1 MRFSTL
7 AVSLLASGAAA
18 KKSCTQKVHTE
29 YVTFT
34 VTAGGPQTPSSS
46 SASPTSSSVSLV
58 SSSSKESIVSV
69 LPTTFEPS
77 SSVESTTS
85 LSVESTSTTA
95 AVIIT
100 TSAVAS
106 STSEAPS
113 SSAPVSTSA
122 PSTDLTTDEQAAL
135 DAHNTA
141 RAAVGSPDL
150 IWDASLASDAQAWA
164 DHLASLGKLEHSS
177 GSGQGENLYMQSGS
191 NDPFLN
197 AVNAFNSE
205 KSDYT
210 GGVIDSTNY
219 SHYTQVVWKKT
230 THLGMAKATGNGGT
244 WVVARYS
251 PPGNYLGELPY

>member
-34 VTAGGPQTPSSS
+34 VTGGRPETPSSS
-46 SASPTSSSVSLV
+46 SPSPTSSSESLV
-58 SSSSKESIVSV
+58 SSSESVVSV

-77 SSVESTTS
+77 TSVESTTS
-85 LSVESTSTTA
+85 LSVESTSTTV

-100 TSAVAS
+100 TSAAVS

-122 PSTDLTTDEQAAL
+122 PTTGLTTDEQAAL
-135 DAHNTA
+135 DAHNAA
-141 RAAVGSPDL
+141 RAEVGSPDL
-150 IWDASLASDAQAWA
+150 LWDAGLASDAQSWA
-164 DHLASLGKLEHSS
+164 DHLASIGKLEHAS
-177 GSGQGENLYMQSGS
+177 GTGQGENLYMQSGS

-230 THLGMAKATGNGGT
+230 THVGMAKATGNGGT
-244 WVVARYS
+244 WVVCRYS
-251 PPGNYLGELPY
+251 PPGNYLGQLPY